1 MITFKNILVGV
12 DTSQPTTLIVER
24 AVQIAQA
31 HGAALTLVD
40 GLPRLNWAQRLAW
53 NDSQHVQDLLLAEK
67 TGKLKKLVASLR
79 KRGFSAKYRVL
90 MGRTSEELVRQ
101 VLRGKHDLLIRAAKG
116 HLSARGG
123 TFGSTAYE
131 LLRKCPCPVWLI
143 PADQEG
149 PIARVLAAVD
159 TNPERACHAE
169 LDQRIL
175 ATALDIARV
184 MEARVDVMH
193 AWSVYGEKIVRD
205 YMKSDEFEQLQSTL
219 RAEHGGC
226 LDALV
231 QQSGFTGGVER
242 VHLVR
247 GDAKVE
253 IPKFAKEN
261 QIDLLVMGTL
271 ARTGVAG
278 VFLGNT
284 LEMVLNQVQC
294 SVLALKPQGFVS
306 PIRKRPPLAEPLPV
320 DHLPKV
326 LPQPPIP

>member
-1 MITFKNILVGV
+1 MIAFKNILVGL
-12 DTSQPTTLIVER
+12 DTSQPTTLVVER
-24 AVQIAQA
+24 AVRLAQA
-31 HGAALTLVD
+31 HGAALSLVD
-40 GLPRLNWAQRLAW
+40 GLPRLNWAQRMAW

-67 TGKLKKLVASLR
+67 TGKLKKLVTALR
-79 KRGFSAKYRVL
+79 KRGLTARYRVL

-123 TFGSTAYE
+123 TFGSTAFE

-143 PADQEG
+143 NSEQEG
-149 PIARVLAAVD
+149 PIARILAAVD

-175 ATALDIARV
+175 ETAVNLGHVTD
-184 MEARVDVMH
+184 ARVDVLH

-205 YMKSDEFEQLQSTL
+205 YMKSDEFETLQATL
-219 RAEHGGC
+219 RKEHGGC
-226 LDALV
+226 LDTLV
-231 QQSGFTGGVER
+231 QQVGFEGGGER

-247 GDAKVE
+247 GDATVE

-261 QIDLLVMGTL
+261 QVDLLVMGTL

-284 LEMVLNQVQC
+284 LEMVLHQVHC
-294 SVLALKPQGFVS
+294 SVFALKPQGFVS
-306 PIRKRPPLAEPLPV
+306 PIRKRPPTAEPPPV
-320 DHLPKV
+320 DHLPKI